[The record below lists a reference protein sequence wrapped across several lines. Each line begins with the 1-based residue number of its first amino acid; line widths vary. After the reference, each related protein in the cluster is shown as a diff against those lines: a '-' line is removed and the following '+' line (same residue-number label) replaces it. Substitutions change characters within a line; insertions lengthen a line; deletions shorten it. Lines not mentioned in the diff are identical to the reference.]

1 MKLSIVIVNYNV
13 QYFLE
18 QALRS
23 VRKATQNIDCEV
35 FIVDNNSSDGSV
47 EMVRNKFP
55 DYILIANTTNSG
67 FAVANNQAIRCA
79 KGEYVLLLNPDTVVA
94 EDTFHQC
101 IAFMDAHPKAGALGV
116 RMIDGSGAFLPESKR
131 GFPSPFTA
139 FCKTFGLSALF
150 PSSKTFNQYYLGH
163 LSEHDTNPVDV
174 LAGAFMWMRRSVL
187 EEIGMLDEDFFMYGE
202 DIDLSYRVTKAGYL
216 NYYLPKTTI
225 LHYKGESTK
234 KGSLNYVRVFYQ
246 AMIIFA
252 KKHFTGSRATIF
264 IGLLQFAIYFRA
276 ILTVLANIIR
286 ASYLPLIDAFLMMG
300 GLIWLKNFW
309 AVYYFKNPNYY
320 TIDFLK
326 INVPL
331 YISIWLSGI
340 FINGGYDEPFN
351 LRRLIGGL
359 FSGTLLLAAVY
370 GFLPLELRTSRM
382 LIVLGAIW
390 AILSTLVVRLI
401 LHYLQFRHIHIG
413 KTRDNYLVI
422 VGSVAES
429 KRALDL
435 LQLAEVTKRCIGI
448 VSPSENKMQNV
459 QKNRIGTLSQLAD
472 IIHIYTI
479 DEIIFCAKDVESQ
492 AILRW
497 MSQLGAQVQYKI
509 LPEESQ
515 SIIGSSSKNTSGELY
530 TLEVRFAIATPLNR
544 RNKRV
549 FDVIISV
556 LSLAF
561 FPIFVLLIEKKT
573 NFIGNICAVLLGK
586 KTWVGYAE
594 KNNSL
599 PKLRTGIL
607 HPSAKLN
614 PTQQNA
620 NTRER
625 LDFLYAKDYNIER
638 DMQLVWQNFE
648 KLGN

>member
-1 MKLSIVIVNYNV
+1 
-13 QYFLE
+13 
-18 QALRS
+18 
-23 VRKATQNIDCEV
+23 
-35 FIVDNNSSDGSV
+35 
-47 EMVRNKFP
+47 
-55 DYILIANTTNSG
+55 
-67 FAVANNQAIRCA
+67 
-79 KGEYVLLLNPDTVVA
+79 
-94 EDTFHQC
+94 
-101 IAFMDAHPKAGALGV
+101 
-116 RMIDGSGAFLPESKR
+116 
-131 GFPSPFTA
+131 
-139 FCKTFGLSALF
+139 
-150 PSSKTFNQYYLGH
+150 
-163 LSEHDTNPVDV
+163 
-174 LAGAFMWMRRSVL
+174 
-187 EEIGMLDEDFFMYGE
+187 
-202 DIDLSYRVTKAGYL
+202 
-216 NYYLPKTTI
+216 
-225 LHYKGESTK
+225 
-234 KGSLNYVRVFYQ
+234 
-246 AMIIFA
+246 
-252 KKHFTGSRATIF
+252 
-264 IGLLQFAIYFRA
+264 
-276 ILTVLANIIR
+276 
-286 ASYLPLIDAFLMMG
+286 
-300 GLIWLKNFW
+300 
-309 AVYYFKNPNYY
+309 
-320 TIDFLK
+320 
-326 INVPL
+326 
-331 YISIWLSGI
+331 
-340 FINGGYDEPFN
+340 
-351 LRRLIGGL
+351 
-359 FSGTLLLAAVY
+359 
-370 GFLPLELRTSRM
+370 
-382 LIVLGAIW
+382 
-390 AILSTLVVRLI
+390 
-401 LHYLQFRHIHIG
+401 
-413 KTRDNYLVI
+413 VI

-479 DEIIFCAKDVESQ
+479 DEIIFCAKDVENQ

-594 KNNSL
+594 KNNRL
-599 PKLRTGIL
+599 PKLRSGIL